1 MSPTARAWVE
11 LLRGPAALTVPG
23 DIIAGA
29 VTAGGAPPRRIAMAA
44 GASVCLYWSGMAL
57 NDWADRELDAV
68 ERPER
73 PLPSGRIP
81 PRAAF
86 GAAAA
91 LTAAGLGLAAACGR
105 TAATTA
111 TAVAATAW
119 AYNLGLKNTPAGP
132 AAMATAR
139 SLNVLLGAATSGDTP
154 PTALR
159 RSALAAA
166 HTFTLTTVSRHE
178 VGGAPRAVPLAAA
191 AATTTIA
198 AALLL
203 PRRREREA
211 RSASGSGLT
220 TAASARKRALPRN
233 ASRRKAGSPSR
244 ALRLGGGT
252 PPSDGLPA
260 VAARALSRAWPES
273 APGGGRSAVAA
284 HRRGAAVAS
293 ARRSTCPEGTLRDA
307 PGAVSPVGAP
317 ARSLRV
323 TWPEAICA
331 VAYAATALPPLVR
344 AVREPTGGRMR
355 QGVVGGLNAMLPLQ
369 AALVA
374 RAGGGLAAPA
384 LLATLLAAK
393 RLSRKVTPT

>member
-1 MSPTARAWVE
+1 MSPTARAWAE

-73 PLPSGRIP
+73 PLPSGRIA

-139 SLNVLLGAATSGDTP
+139 SLNVLLGAATSGGTP

-166 HTFTLTTVSRHE
+166 HTFTLTAVSRHE

-191 AATTTIA
+191 AATTAIT
-198 AALLL
+198 AALM
-203 PRRREREA
+203 PRREA
-211 RSASGSGLT
+211 AVNP
-220 TAASARKRALPRN
+220 RKGGWPPRAP
-233 ASRRKAGSPSR
+233 
-244 ALRLGGGT
+244 RLGGAT
-252 PPSDGLPA
+252 AESRTLP
-260 VAARALSRAWPES
+260 RAWPAL
-273 APGGGRSAVAA
+273 APGGSRSAVAA
-284 HRRGAAVAS
+284 PGRAAAVAS
-293 ARRSTCPEGTLRDA
+293 ARRVSRPEGM
-307 PGAVSPVGAP
+307 
-317 ARSLRV
+317 SL
-323 TWPEAICA
+323 TWPEAVCA
-331 VAYAATALPPLVR
+331 AAYAATALPPLVR

-384 LLATLLAAK
+384 LLAALLAAK